1 MKKINKCKIEELVFA
16 SEYFE
21 CPSCGYKEP
30 RLVKGD
36 ISTTPC
42 PNCGNTPLYRVK

>member
-1 MKKINKCKIEELVFA
+1 MKLTDRIIPIMMK

-21 CPSCGYKEP
+21 CRKCGYSEP

-36 ISTTPC
+36 IAYSPC
-42 PNCGNTPLYRVK
+42 PNCGNTPMYRM